1 MGFKENE
8 IYERKEYSIIK
19 RTRKTFKNQIMNEQY
34 RVNNYFIDLFF
45 TEHEL
50 GIENDEN
57 GHINRS

>member
-1 MGFKENE
+1 
-8 IYERKEYSIIK
+8 
-19 RTRKTFKNQIMNEQY
+19 MNEQY

-50 GIENDEN
+50 EIETDES